1 VRVRFFGGLSVAT
14 DDGDA
19 VVPGRGQQSL
29 LLRLAVDAG
38 TTVSTRALAED
49 LWPLDAP
56 DDPRAALQSL
66 VSRLRRALPAGSVSS
81 TPGGYRLD
89 VDRRD
94 VDVTHF
100 QDLVAEAR
108 TTGDAARARDALAL
122 WTGDVWTPGEGFDWL
137 VRDLLEDRAHAER
150 LVAASPVAASPVAA
164 SPVAAAPAPATP
176 APTATPTPLP
186 APVTSLIGRA
196 DELDAIRA
204 RLSTDRLVTILGP
217 GGAGKTTLAVETA
230 RALAD
235 AIVVE
240 LAPAAPGEV
249 WTAIA
254 GAVGR
259 GVRVRETSGPPATS
273 AERVAEAVAGREVVL
288 VLDNCEHVSRE
299 AADAALT
306 LLGMSGGVR
315 VLATS
320 REPLGIPGEA
330 FVDLGPLPP
339 ADADALF
346 ARRVRSARGSEPT
359 TDEHETAARIVHRL
373 DGLPLAIELAAAR
386 SRTLTLA
393 EIDAGLDDR
402 FALLSRGP
410 RLSSERHRTLRAL
423 IDWSW
428 DTLTDDERTAL
439 RAAAVFPDGIGASDA
454 RAVAAAF
461 EVDADSFDALV
472 DRSLL
477 TRREGR
483 FRMLETVREYGL
495 DRLRA
500 DGDETRFRRTAADV
514 LADLAS
520 RWERDVRGPGLRTA
534 LAWFD
539 ENDENLTAALRAYAR
554 VDDRRAGARLLRSLL
569 WPWAIRERSDDLRR
583 AVADVTEPAA
593 PLDDEPTIVVEAVAL
608 FAAAFPGPGGASTLS
623 PDAYLAR
630 RTELEEA
637 AHRHP
642 SEVTA
647 LVPPLLRL
655 AGSVLAAGDGDAART
670 WHVDVTDTELRA
682 APPWSRAILHTLHAG
697 AAQNAGDT
705 ATLGAESERALA
717 MFTEIG
723 DPWGTGFASQLRAE
737 WLVLEGR
744 LDEALRV
751 TDHSS
756 EAIRGLSS
764 VADFL
769 QQRAQA
775 VGILLRL
782 GRDDDARVRADEIER
797 LADADGSVRAVAQ
810 AAMTTAHVE
819 VAAGDGAAALSAVE
833 RITLEPGFPDQFV
846 AWLDAQRAQALLLLG
861 RHDEARESLRAA
873 LTRAAQSRDFPIVA
887 TVLLT
892 IAGWNA
898 ATGRRLHAEEAL
910 ARAAAVRGA
919 ADVRDPFHVWTRE
932 RLAALPEVSTAEG
945 PGIRTPLTDVDAEA
959 LAALLA

>member
-1 VRVRFFGGLSVAT
+1 MRVRFFGGLSVAT

-38 TTVSTRALAED
+38 TTVSTRALTED
-49 LWPLDAP
+49 LWPLDVP

-66 VSRLRRALPAGSVSS
+66 VSRLRRALPAGSLSS
-81 TPGGYRLD
+81 MPGGYRLD

-94 VDVTHF
+94 VDITHF

-108 TTGDAARARDALAL
+108 ATGDAARAREALAL

-150 LVAASPVAASPVAA
+150 LA
-164 SPVAAAPAPATP
+164 AAAPAPA
-176 APTATPTPLP
+176 APPLLP
-186 APVTSLIGRA
+186 APVTTLIGRG

-204 RLSTDRLVTILGP
+204 RLTTDRLVTIVGP

-230 RALAD
+230 RGLAG

-240 LAPAAPGEV
+240 LAPAAAGEV

-259 GVRVRETSGPPATS
+259 GMRVRDTTGATSTS
-273 AERVAEAVAGREVVL
+273 AERVAEAVAGREVLL
-288 VLDNCEHVSRE
+288 VLDNCEHVTGE

-306 LLGMSGGVR
+306 LLGMSEGVR

-359 TDEHETAARIVHRL
+359 PDEHEAAARIVRRL

-428 DTLTDDERTAL
+428 DTLTVPERVAL

-454 RAVAAAF
+454 RAVATAF
-461 EVDADSFDALV
+461 GVDADTLDALV

-477 TRREGR
+477 TRRDGR

-495 DRLRA
+495 DRLRT
-500 DGDETRFRRTAADV
+500 DGEEERYRRTAADV
-514 LADLAS
+514 LTVLAA
-520 RWERDVRGPGLRTA
+520 RWEQDVRGPGLPAA

-539 ENDENLTAALRAYAR
+539 ANDENLTAALRALAR
-554 VDDRRAGARLLRSLL
+554 AGDRRAGARLLRSLL

-583 AVADVTEPAA
+583 AVADVADPTT

-608 FAAAFPGPGGASTLS
+608 FSATFPEPGGTTGLS
-623 PDAYLAR
+623 PEVFLAR
-630 RTELEEA
+630 RLELEEA

-647 LVPPLLRL
+647 LIPPLLRL
-655 AGSVLAAGDGDAART
+655 AGSVLAVGDGDAART
-670 WHVDVTDTELRA
+670 WHVDVTDTELHA

-697 AAQNAGDT
+697 AAQNAGDA
-705 ATLGAESERALA
+705 ATLGVESGRALE
-717 MFTEIG
+717 MFTAIG

-737 WLVLEGR
+737 WLILEGR
-744 LDEALRV
+744 LDEALLV
-751 TDHSS
+751 TDRSS
-756 EAIRGLSS
+756 DAIRGLTS
-764 VADFL
+764 VSDFL

-782 GRDDDARVRADEIER
+782 GRDDEARARVEEIER
-797 LADADGSVRAVAQ
+797 LADADGSVRSVAQ
-810 AAMTTAHVE
+810 AAMTVAHVA
-819 VAAGDGAAALSAVE
+819 VAAGDGAEALRAVE

-846 AWLDAQRAQALLLLG
+846 AWRDAQRAQALLLLD
-861 RHDEARESLRAA
+861 RHDEARDALRSA
-873 LTRAAQSRDFPIVA
+873 LERAIRSRDFPIVA
-887 TVLLT
+887 TVLLA

-898 ATGRRLHAEEAL
+898 ATGRRSRAEEAL

-919 ADVRDPFHVWTRE
+919 ADVRDPFFVWTRE
-932 RLAALPEVSTAEG
+932 RLAELPEAPTTEG
-945 PGIRTPLTDVDAEA
+945 PGIRTPLSDVDAEA
-959 LAALLA
+959 LAALLD

>member
-38 TTVSTRALAED
+38 TAVSIRALAED

-66 VSRLRRALPAGSVSS
+66 VSRLRRALPAGAVSS

-89 VDRRD
+89 VSRDD

-108 TTGDAARARDALAL
+108 ATGDAARAREALAL
-122 WTGDVWTPGEGFDWL
+122 WTGEVWTPGEGFDWL

-150 LVAASPVAASPVAA
+150 LTAT
-164 SPVAAAPAPATP
+164 APAPARRE
-176 APTATPTPLP
+176 ALA
-186 APVTSLIGRA
+186 APVTSLIGRG

-204 RLSTDRLVTILGP
+204 RLATDRLVTIIGP

-235 AIVVE
+235 AIIVE
-240 LAPAAPGEV
+240 LAPAAAGEV

-259 GVRVRETSGPPATS
+259 GVRVRDTSGPPSTS
-273 AERVAEAVAGREVVL
+273 AERVAEAVAGREAVL
-288 VLDNCEHVSRE
+288 VLDNCEHVSHE
-299 AADAALT
+299 AAEAALA
-306 LLGMSGGVR
+306 LLGVSAGVR

-339 ADADALF
+339 ADADELF

-359 TDEHETAARIVHRL
+359 ADERGTAARIVRRL

-402 FALLSRGP
+402 FALLSHGP

-428 DTLTDDERTAL
+428 DTLTDDERVAL
-439 RAAAVFPDGIGASDA
+439 RAAAVFPDGIGAVDA
-454 RAVAAAF
+454 AAVAEVF
-461 EVDADSFDALV
+461 EVDADAFDALV

-500 DGDETRFRRTAADV
+500 AADEERYRSRAADV
-514 LADLAS
+514 LSRLAS
-520 RWERDVRGPGLRTA
+520 RRERDVRGPGLPAA

-539 ENDENLTAALRAYAR
+539 ANDENLTAALRALAR
-554 VDDRRAGARLLRSLL
+554 AHDRRGGARLLRSLL

-583 AVADVTEPAA
+583 AVADIADPEAA
-593 PLDDEPTIVVEAVAL
+593 LDDEPTVVVEAVAL
-608 FAAAFPGPGGASTLS
+608 FSSTFPERGEASGVSAEAFGIRQAQ
-623 PDAYLAR
+623 
-630 RTELEEA
+630 LEEA
-637 AHRHP
+637 ARRYP

-655 AGSVLAAGDGDAART
+655 AGSVLASGDGDAART
-670 WHVDVTDTELRA
+670 WHVDVTEEEFAA
-682 APPWSRAILHTLHAG
+682 APPWSRAILHTLGAG
-697 AAQNAGDT
+697 AAQNAGDIR
-705 ATLGAESERALA
+705 TLGTESERAVR

-723 DPWGTGFASQLRAE
+723 DPWGLGFASQLRSE
-737 WLVLEGR
+737 WLILEGR
-744 LDEALRV
+744 LDEALAM
-751 TDHSS
+751 TDLSS
-756 EAIRGLSS
+756 EAIRGLTS
-764 VADFL
+764 VSDYL

-782 GRDDDARVRADEIER
+782 GRDGEARSRADEIEE
-797 LADADGSVRAVAQ
+797 LAVADGSARALGQ
-810 AAMTTAHVE
+810 AAMTTAHVD
-819 VAAGDGAAALSAVE
+819 VATGDGEAALRAVE
-833 RITLEPGFPDQFV
+833 SIALEPGFPDQFV
-846 AWLDAQRAQALLLLG
+846 AWHDTQRAQALLLLG
-861 RHDEARESLRAA
+861 RYEEARTALREAIRRAA
-873 LTRAAQSRDFPIVA
+873 LSRDYPIVA
-887 TVLLT
+887 MVLLA

-898 ATGRRLHAEEAL
+898 ATARRAHAEEAL

-919 ADVRDPFHVWTRE
+919 TDVGDPFHVWVRA
-932 RLAALPEVSTAEG
+932 RLAALPDDDAAES
-945 PGIRTPLTDVDAEA
+945 PGIPTPLADVDAEA
-959 LAALLA
+959 LATLLD

>member
-1 VRVRFFGGLSVAT
+1 MRVRFFGGLSVAT

-38 TTVSTRALAED
+38 TTVSVRALAED
-49 LWPLDAP
+49 LWPIDTP

-81 TPGGYRLD
+81 APGGYRLD
-89 VDRRD
+89 VSRAE
-94 VDVTHF
+94 VDITRF
-100 QDLVAEAR
+100 QDLVADAR
-108 TTGDAARARDALAL
+108 TSGDAARAREALAL
-122 WTGDVWTPGEGFDWL
+122 WTGDVWTPGDGFDWL

-150 LVAASPVAASPVAA
+150 LAATVPIAM
-164 SPVAAAPAPATP
+164 APAAVVPA
-176 APTATPTPLP
+176 PLP
-186 APVTSLIGRA
+186 APVTSLIGRG

-204 RLSTDRLVTILGP
+204 RLTTDRLVTVIGP

-235 AIVVE
+235 AIIVE
-240 LAPAAPGEV
+240 LAPAAAGEV

-259 GVRVRETSGPPATS
+259 GVRVRDTSGPPSTS
-273 AERVAEAVAGREVVL
+273 AERVAEAVSGREVVI

-299 AADAALT
+299 AAEAALT
-306 LLGMSGGVR
+306 LLGMSAGVR

-339 ADADALF
+339 SDAEELF
-346 ARRVRSARGSEPT
+346 ARRVRSARGSEPRA
-359 TDEHETAARIVHRL
+359 DERDTAVRIVQRL

-386 SRTLTLA
+386 SRTLDLA

-402 FALLSRGP
+402 FALLSHGP

-428 DTLTDDERTAL
+428 DTLTDDERVAL

-454 RAVAAAF
+454 AAVADVF
-461 EVDADSFDALV
+461 GVDADAFDALV

-477 TRREGR
+477 TRRDGR

-500 DGDETRFRRTAADV
+500 SGDDERYRITAADV
-514 LADLAS
+514 LSRLAS
-520 RWERDVRGPGLRTA
+520 GRERDVRGPGLPAA

-539 ENDENLTAALRAYAR
+539 ANDENLTAALRTR
-554 VDDRRAGARLLRSLL
+554 VRAHDRRGGARLVRSLL

-583 AVADVTEPAA
+583 AVADVADTDAE
-593 PLDDEPTIVVEAVAL
+593 LDDEPTVVVEAVAL
-608 FAAAFPGPGGASTLS
+608 FSSSFPERGETAGFSPAAFA
-623 PDAYLAR
+623 AR
-630 RTELEEA
+630 RAQLEEA
-637 AHRHP
+637 ARRYP

-670 WHVDVTDTELRA
+670 WHVDVTDEEFAA
-682 APPWSRAILHTLHAG
+682 APPWSQAILHTLGAG
-697 AAQNAGDT
+697 AAQNSGDIR
-705 ATLGAESERALA
+705 TLGEESERAVQ

-723 DPWGTGFASQLRAE
+723 DPWGQGFASQLHAE
-737 WLVLEGR
+737 WLILEGR
-744 LDEALRV
+744 LEEALAV
-751 TDHSS
+751 TDRSS
-756 EAIRGLSS
+756 QAIRGLTSLS
-764 VADFL
+764 DYL

-782 GRDDDARVRADEIER
+782 GREDEARSRTEEIER
-797 LADADGSVRAVAQ
+797 LAAADGSVRSLGQ
-810 AAMTTAHVE
+810 AAMTTAHVD
-819 VAAGDGAAALSAVE
+819 VATGDGEAALRAVE
-833 RITLEPGFPDQFV
+833 SIALEPGFPDQFI
-846 AWLDAQRAQALLLLG
+846 AWRDAQRAQALLLLG
-861 RHDEARESLRAA
+861 RHEEARAA
-873 LTRAAQSRDFPIVA
+873 LREAIRRAALSRDYPIVA
-887 TVLLT
+887 MVLLAV
-892 IAGWNA
+892 AGWNA
-898 ATGRRLHAEEAL
+898 ATGRRALAEEAL

-919 ADVRDPFHVWTRE
+919 ADVLDPFHVWVRA
-932 RLAALPEVSTAEG
+932 RLAALPDAPTTEG
-945 PGIRTPLTDVDAEA
+945 PGIRSPLTDVDAEA
-959 LAALLA
+959 LAALLD